1 MMLTV
6 PSILK
11 QPARAYG
18 ADDDKSTPPA
28 FSILYSIQI
37 TLNNRYWDT
46 SGECR
51 SGEGLSDARMRLISG
66 HQSKKA
72 LKFISTSYPTLSKAL
87 TRNLSKR
94 LPSEHYFAPGSK
106 SVGFCPN

>member
-51 SGEGLSDARMRLISG
+51 SLVDALIQMAQVTRHHSVLRQLPGRL
-66 HQSKKA
+66 
-72 LKFISTSYPTLSKAL
+72 
-87 TRNLSKR
+87 
-94 LPSEHYFAPGSK
+94 
-106 SVGFCPN
+106 

>member
-18 ADDDKSTPPA
+18 ADDDKSTPLA

-51 SGEGLSDARMRLISG
+51 RVNGR
-66 HQSKKA
+66 
-72 LKFISTSYPTLSKAL
+72 TLEFVL
-87 TRNLSKR
+87 RQPYLCTFKR
-94 LPSEHYFAPGSK
+94 PEAGM
-106 SVGFCPN
+106 G